1 MYVRALPIFLIS
13 LPIYLSACTTEIPV
27 EDPEADLSGA
37 PVFRDGST
45 AELELARTLA
55 SRHLAP
61 LVEARGLAGLH
72 ELVPTRL
79 EIDELGMADLKV
91 QQHHQGVPVFGAEA
105 LVHLDETGA
114 LHSLTDHLLAD
125 LDVDTTPAVDEAD
138 AVERAVGDAG
148 GWGVLTD
155 DVSAD
160 LWVVRHEGQDR
171 LAWRVSMRRMDG
183 TADTDL
189 PVIFVDAHTGERFWR
204 LTNMKT
210 ADGTGTSNYSGTV
223 ALKIYKPAGD
233 TSYYLEHP
241 GQSYST
247 FSFAGGESSAYYVSD
262 TDTAFTSSAQ
272 REAVDAHYYAGV
284 VKDYYDDI
292 HSWNAVDGSDGP
304 GTVPSLKGDYDTLA
318 LYVNYGT
325 DYANAFWTGA
335 EMVFGDG
342 DGYYFGPLTTL
353 DITGHEMTHGVTASL
368 ANFTYYGEP
377 GAIDEGYADIF
388 GAMTERHLDGDV
400 SAVWKIGEDAYTPG
414 TSGDALRYMN
424 DPNKDGYTT
433 SHYDDLYCDPA
444 DYCGVHANAGII
456 MLAYYLL
463 SEGGKHPDYG
473 GTTMT
478 GVGEDTAELI
488 AFRALK
494 KYSGASTDFE
504 DARNGWLDAATDL
517 YTAGSSEYKAVMNAW
532 AHVGVGVSANTSTCT
547 GYDYPFS
554 GVLTGA
560 GNYKYYVKSSG
571 GSYSSGTFT
580 AKLTGDSGTDFD
592 VFLQKKGSDGKFATV
607 AKSKTSG
614 TSTESLSYSGTSGTY
629 RIQVKSTSG
638 SGDFTACLG
647 VP

>member
-1 MYVRALPIFLIS
+1 MRALPIFLAS
-13 LPIYLSACTTEIPV
+13 LPLLIACDPPTV
-27 EDPEADLSGA
+27 ADPEADLSGQ
-37 PVFRDGST
+37 PLFRDGSVN
-45 AELELARTLA
+45 ELELARTLA
-55 SRHLAP
+55 ARHLEP
-61 LVEARGLAGLH
+61 LARDRGLGGLD
-72 ELVPTRL
+72 ELIPSRL
-79 EIDELGMADLKV
+79 EVDELGHAELRV
-91 QQHHQGVPVFGAEA
+91 QQELDGIPVFGGEA
-105 LVHLDETGA
+105 SVHLDETGA
-114 LHSLTDHLLAD
+114 LIAVDDHLVAD
-125 LDVDTTPAVDEAD
+125 LDVDTTPLVDELD

-160 LWVVRHEGQDR
+160 LWVVRHDGQDR

-183 TADTDL
+183 TAATDL

-204 LTNMKT
+204 LTEMKT

-223 ALKIYKPAGD
+223 ALKIYKPTGD
-233 TSYYLEHP
+233 TYYYLEHP
-241 GQSYST
+241 GKYYGTYT
-247 FSFAGGESSAYYVSD
+247 FSGGYSSAYYVYDS
-262 TDTAFTSSAQ
+262 DTAFTSSSQ
-272 REAVDAHYYAGV
+272 TEAVDAHYYAGV
-284 VKDYYDDI
+284 VKDYYDDT
-292 HSWNAVDGSDGP
+292 HSFDAVDGDGGP
-304 GTVPSLKGDYDTLA
+304 GTVASLKGDYNVLA

-325 DYANAFWTGA
+325 DYANAFWTGS

-342 DGYYFGPLTTL
+342 DGSWFGPLTTL
-353 DITGHEMTHGVTASL
+353 DITGHEMTHGVTAHF
-368 ANFTYYGEP
+368 ANFTYYGES

-388 GAMTERHLDGDV
+388 GAMVERSLDGDV
-400 SAVWKIGEDAYTPG
+400 ANVWKIGEDAYTPG

-433 SHYDDLYCDPA
+433 SHYDDFYCDSS

-473 GTTMT
+473 GTSMT

-494 KYSGASTDFE
+494 KYSSSETDFA
-504 DARNGWLDAATDL
+504 DARNSWLDAATDL

-532 AHVGVGVSANTSTCT
+532 ALVGVGVSASTSTCT

-554 GVLTGA
+554 GTLTGA

-592 VFLQKKGSDGKFATV
+592 IFLQKKGTDGKFATV

-638 SGDFTACLG
+638 SGDFTACMG